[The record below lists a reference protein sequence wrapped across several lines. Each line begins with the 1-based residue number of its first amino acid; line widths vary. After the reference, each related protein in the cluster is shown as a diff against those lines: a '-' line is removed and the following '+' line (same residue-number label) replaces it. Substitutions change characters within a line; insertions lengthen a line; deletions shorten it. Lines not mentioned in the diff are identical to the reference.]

1 MFPKAGPPVL
11 AAGGMVHG
19 GHLASILALGAS
31 GVVFGTRF
39 ALSPESTYSDVERK
53 ALIEA
58 KTSSTV
64 RTVAF
69 DEARNTLGWPRG
81 INGRGLRNGKC
92 LFLPE
97 VLQSE
102 YVLEGLVD
110 DFEQGVDI
118 NTLRGNFS
126 QSKQRGD
133 PNGMVIW
140 AGTGVGLLNMSQPAK
155 VSIIH
160 VNWRIEVHFV
170 CRTLWKRYIRNVLAS
185 SAKRPLVYSERGF
198 IPCQLHRYFTT

>member
-39 ALSPESTYSDVERK
+39 ALSPESAYSDVERK

-81 INGRGLRNGKC
+81 IDGRGLRNSKC

-102 YVLEGLVD
+102 YLSSKVWWMTLNKASISTLCGVTSLKVNKEETPTGWLSGLEL
-110 DFEQGVDI
+110 E
-118 NTLRGNFS
+118 
-126 QSKQRGD
+126 
-133 PNGMVIW
+133 
-140 AGTGVGLLNMSQPAK
+140 
-155 VSIIH
+155 
-160 VNWRIEVHFV
+160 
-170 CRTLWKRYIRNVLAS
+170 
-185 SAKRPLVYSERGF
+185 
-198 IPCQLHRYFTT
+198 